1 MRKHFLIL
9 MLLALLPFTAWAA
22 TSAYDLSSVAEV
34 RAVYPQGLTE
44 IVYNAQNRSGI
55 AWTFEY
61 RAANSTEWVAI
72 DKAQCDITFH
82 YGANGASATTDVKNA
97 GTYYVGIAAKSGGEY
112 DYSGEV
118 PAAKRPSFEIKK
130 FPLKIKADGTEKVYG
145 DADPTTLTW
154 DVVDDPNLPEPKE
167 NIDITFTYQ
176 RATGVPAAGT
186 AAGEKVNP
194 DGYALTCE
202 ATADNYKITV
212 EGNPKLIIT
221 RAPLT
226 IYYDKQ
232 DGGSDPDYSKN
243 LFATYGQVPAT
254 ITGESGKVTPKG
266 WKTIGGTPDVA
277 PASWGTVTLTPKANN
292 ANVAGNA
299 SSETDLMTGKTA
311 HEVEISLST
320 VTKDESG
327 DKVKYLYGDNYYVVY
342 NNPKLYVKQATI
354 TIPAT
359 APSVGDYAFTFAKNE
374 HAAFTYNG
382 TSQKPGYTIK
392 YGKVK
397 TVTTGTTDFT
407 YTLEDDALTLSD
419 DADEADYTVDW
430 KWLAL
435 GVTGTATADEHNN
448 VWAGTYTPFIKAVA
462 TGNYYTATAGVELA
476 ADEYKYEIAKKS
488 LAVYAADDSKPYDGT
503 PVSLNQNKVQ
513 WSGLIAADQTLAAT
527 ATKVAKDY
535 FELKFVDDELNTT
548 APKNQGTYKVKP
560 VAKDAPVST
569 DDFYTLWNTN
579 YTPQYSQSNFKV
591 NPKAITIT
599 ARPQSIKFGETV
611 AITTEAKLDDTTT
624 PNVNEATVD
633 LGDIVETDVTRMLS
647 YLELALLEGT
657 YTEAKPYEQAI
668 EVKVKDDTGLTNDQK
683 TAKATFLANY
693 TITRAK
699 GTFTISKSTFKM
711 FAKANSV
718 IYGDDYDLTS
728 ASGFDFGTLG
738 FEGKIAEDAE
748 ITYTLEDEEGKPVD
762 HPTDAGSY
770 QINLKLAD
778 KDIPAGYDA
787 PEYIKGTFTIQ
798 PRPITVTPVAQA
810 LQKGA
815 KESELATYNTNNAK
829 VKFSYTGD
837 ETKDAIAYEG
847 DVVDY
852 SLIFNVQSA
861 SSSSSPSSP
870 SAAEDGLIPSTQ
882 VTYVSGSEGP
892 RKLTDEATETS
903 YAKGITVKAGNNKNY
918 VITAGTGALTVIG
931 ANTLV
936 LDTKDVDL
944 AAKIGVA
951 ATACATP
958 ATTYTAMFANRTLKA
973 NTWYTMVLPFDVKT
987 TELVA
992 NLKAKDEVEV
1002 GQTQTYHE
1010 VYAIVNTLSAN
1021 STANHI
1027 SYTLEM
1033 NKVAANVPFLIKVA
1047 EDVDLQDVKFTTKKI
1062 LNGATTVG
1070 DGQNYGG
1077 NKFVGVYTA
1086 TSIKSDGT
1094 NVYGFLGDPN
1104 FTEGMENKWY
1114 EPANNAWTVNPM
1126 EAYLIYSPNKT
1137 VAAPLIT
1144 VEDFGGQTTA
1154 ISEVKAGEFQEVKTD
1169 GWYTI
1174 NGIKLQGA
1182 PTEKGIYINNG
1193 KKIVVK

>member
-9 MLLALLPFTAWAA
+9 MLMALLPLAGFAE
-22 TSAYDLSSVAEV
+22 SAYNLSSVAEV

-61 RAANSTEWVAI
+61 RAENSTEWVAI

-82 YGANGASATTDVKNA
+82 YGTTDATATTDVKNA
-97 GTYYVGIAAKSGGEY
+97 GTYYVGIAAKTAAE

-118 PAAKRPSFEIKK
+118 PAAKRPSFIIKQ
-130 FPLKIKADGTEKVYG
+130 FPLTIQADGTEKVYG

-154 DVVDDPNLPEPKE
+154 DVVNDPNLPEPKE

-176 RATGVPAAGT
+176 RATGVAPAGT
-186 AAGEKVNP
+186 PAGEKVNA
-194 DGYALTCE
+194 DGYALECT
-202 ATADNYKITV
+202 ATAVNYKITV

-232 DGGSDPDYSKN
+232 TGTPDYSKN

-254 ITGESGKVTPKG
+254 IPGATSDKVTAVG
-266 WKTIGGTPDVA
+266 WKTIGGTPDEA
-277 PASWGTVTLTPKANN
+277 PTSWGTVKLTPKANT
-292 ANVAGNA
+292 ANVAG
-299 SSETDLMTGKTA
+299 SEGDNSTTLMQDKTA

-327 DKVKYLYGDNYYVVY
+327 DEVKYLYGDNYYVVY

-354 TIPAT
+354 AIPAT
-359 APSVGDYAFTFAKNE
+359 APVVGSYAFTFAKNE
-374 HAAFTYNG
+374 HDAFTYNG
-382 TSQKPGYTIK
+382 TSQEAKYTIK

-397 TVTTGTTDFT
+397 TVTGTTEFT

-419 DADEADYTVDW
+419 DGNEADYTVNW

-448 VWAGTYTPFIKAVA
+448 VWAGTYTPIIKAVA

-488 LAVYAADDSKPYDGT
+488 LAVYAADDSKTYDGT
-503 PVSLNQNKVQ
+503 PVSLDQNKVQ
-513 WSGLIAADQTLAAT
+513 CSGLIAADQTAAAT
-527 ATKVAKDY
+527 AHKVAKDY
-535 FELKFVDDELNTT
+535 FELKFVVSALNTT
-548 APKNQGTYKVKP
+548 APTNQGTYKVQP
-560 VAKDAPVST
+560 VAKEAPTVT
-569 DDFYTLWNTN
+569 DEFYTLWSTN

-591 NPKAITIT
+591 NPKAIIIT
-599 ARPQSIKFGETV
+599 ALPQSIKFGDPV
-611 AITTEAKLDDTTT
+611 AITTEAKLDDNSTAD
-624 PNVNEATVD
+624 VNEATVS
-633 LGDIVETDVTRMLS
+633 LGEIVSGQETTMLG
-647 YLELALLEGT
+647 YLELSLKEGT
-657 YTEAKPYEQAI
+657 YTEAKSYEKAI
-668 EVKVKDDTGLTNDQK
+668 EVKVKDNTGLDANAITTK
-683 TAKATFLANY
+683 TTFLANY
-693 TITRAK
+693 TITPAE

-728 ASGFDFGTLG
+728 ESGFDFGTLG
-738 FEGKIAEDAE
+738 FEGEIAEDAE
-748 ITYTLEDEEGKPVD
+748 ITYTLEDEEGNTLTEL
-762 HPTDAGSY
+762 PTDAGSY
-770 QINLKLAD
+770 QINLVLAA
-778 KDIPAGYDA
+778 KDYPAGYDA
-787 PEYIKGTFTIQ
+787 PEYIKGTFTIL

-815 KESELATYNTNNAK
+815 KESELATCNTNNAK

-837 ETKDAIAYEG
+837 DTKDAIAYEG
-847 DVVDY
+847 DVVNY

-861 SSSSSPSSP
+861 SSSSPSSP
-870 SAAEDGLIPSTQ
+870 SAAEDGLIPYGQVEDVDGSTG
-882 VTYVSGSEGP
+882 VK
-892 RKLTDEATETS
+892 KLIDGATETS

-973 NTWYTMVLPFDVKT
+973 NTWYTMVLPFEVKT
-987 TELVA
+987 TELVSELRA
-992 NLKAKDEVEV
+992 FDE
-1002 GQTQTYHE
+1002 GSTTSTHP

-1027 SYTLEM
+1027 SYTIEM
-1033 NKVAANVPFLIKVA
+1033 NKVAANTPFLIKVA
-1047 EDVDLQDVKFTTKKI
+1047 EDVALDNVKFTTKKFVS
-1062 LNGATTVG
+1062 GATTVG
-1070 DGQNYGG
+1070 NGENYGG

-1094 NVYGFLGDPN
+1094 NVYGFLGDPD
-1104 FTEGMENKWY
+1104 FTEGMKNEWY

-1137 VAAPLIT
+1137 VASPLIT

-1174 NGIKLQGA
+1174 DGIKLRGA

>member
-9 MLLALLPFTAWAA
+9 MLMALLPLAGFAE
-22 TSAYDLSSVAEV
+22 SAYNLSSVAEV

-44 IVYNAQNRSGI
+44 IVYNAQDRSGI

-61 RAANSTEWVAI
+61 RAENSTEWVAI

-97 GTYYVGIAAKSGGEY
+97 GTYYVGIAAKTAAE
-112 DYSGEV
+112 DYSGAV
-118 PAAKRPSFEIKK
+118 PEGKRPSFIIKQ
-130 FPLKIKADGTEKVYG
+130 FPLTIQANGTEKVYG

-154 DVVDDPNLPEPKE
+154 DVVNDPNLPEPKE
-167 NIDITFTYQ
+167 NIDITFAYN
-176 RATGVPAAGT
+176 RAEGVAAAGT
-186 AAGEKVNP
+186 ADGEKVNA
-194 DGYALTCE
+194 DGYALTCT
-202 ATADNYKITV
+202 ATAVNYKITV
-212 EGNPKLIIT
+212 TGSPKLIIT

-232 DGGSDPDYSKN
+232 TGTPDYSKN

-254 ITGESGKVTPKG
+254 ITGVSSKVKAEG
-266 WKTIGGTPDVA
+266 WKTIGGNADTA
-277 PASWGTVTLTPKANN
+277 PTSWGTVKLTPKAIT
-292 ANVAGNA
+292 ANVAGSEA
-299 SSETDLMTGKTA
+299 SSSTTVMTGKTA

-327 DKVKYLYGDNYYVVY
+327 DKVKYLYGDNYEVFYV
-342 NNPKLYVKQATI
+342 NPKLYVKQATI
-354 TIPAT
+354 EIPT
-359 APSVGDYAFTFAKNE
+359 SAPSVGDYAFTFAKNK
-374 HAAFTYNG
+374 HDAYTYNG
-382 TSQKPGYTIK
+382 TSQAPKYTIK

-397 TVTTGTTDFT
+397 TVTTGTSFSYTLQDDAVTLSDAEENGDFT
-407 YTLEDDALTLSD
+407 YA
-419 DADEADYTVDW
+419 W

-488 LAVYAADDSKPYDGT
+488 LAVYAADDSKTYNGQ
-503 PVSLNQNKVQ
+503 PVSLDQSKVQ
-513 WSGLIAADQTLAAT
+513 WSGLIAADQTAAAT

-535 FELKFVDDELNTT
+535 FELKFVDNDLNTT
-548 APKNQGTYKVKP
+548 APVNQGTYKVKP
-560 VAKDAPVST
+560 VAKAAPAGT
-569 DDFYTLWNTN
+569 DEFYTLWYTN

-591 NPKAITIT
+591 DPKAITIT
-599 ARPQSIKFGETV
+599 ALPQSIKFGETV

-624 PNVNEATVD
+624 ANVNEATVD
-633 LGDIVETDVTRMLS
+633 LGEIVSGQETDMLS
-647 YLELALLEGT
+647 YLELALVDGD
-657 YTEAKPYEQAI
+657 YTVAKPYEEAI
-668 EVKVKDDTGLTNDQK
+668 EVKVKDNTGLNANAITTK
-683 TAKATFLANY
+683 TTFLANY
-693 TITRAK
+693 KITPAK

-718 IYGDDYDLTS
+718 IYGDEYDLTS

-778 KDIPAGYDA
+778 KDIPAGYDD
-787 PEYIKGTFTIQ
+787 PEYIKGTFTIL

-837 ETKDAIAYEG
+837 DEKDAIINNDAVAY
-847 DVVDY
+847 D
-852 SLIFNVQSA
+852 LIFNVQTA
-861 SSSSSPSSP
+861 S
-870 SAAEDGLIPSTQ
+870 EEGLIPSAQ
-882 VTYVSGSEGP
+882 VTFVSGSEGP
-892 RKLTDEATETS
+892 RKLIDAATETS
-903 YAKGITVKAGNNKNY
+903 YNKGITVKAGVNKNY

-992 NLKAKDEVEV
+992 NLKAKDEVEA
-1002 GQTQTYHE
+1002 GQQQTYHE

-1086 TSIKSDGT
+1086 TTIKSGT
-1094 NVYGFLGDPN
+1094 PANTVYGFLGDPD
-1104 FTEGMENKWY
+1104 FTEGMKNEWY

-1137 VAAPLIT
+1137 VSAPLIT

-1174 NGIKLQGA
+1174 DGIKLQAA

>member
-1 MRKHFLIL
+1 MRKHFLLLFL
-9 MLLALLPFTAWAA
+9 MALLPLAGWAD
-22 TSAYDLSSVAEV
+22 AYNLSSVEAV
-34 RAVYPQGLTE
+34 RAVYPQGMTE
-44 IVYNAQNRSGI
+44 IVYNAQPRNGI

-61 RAANSTEWVAI
+61 RAAGSTEWVAI
-72 DKAQCDITFH
+72 DKDECDIKFY
-82 YGANGASATTDVKNA
+82 YGNETTPATLVKNA
-97 GTYYVGIAAKSGGEY
+97 GTYTVAIDAKTGSTV
-112 DYSGEV
+112 YSGSIPE
-118 PAAKRPSFEIKK
+118 AKRPSFEIKK

-194 DGYALTCE
+194 EGYALTCE

-232 DGGSDPDYSKN
+232 VGGSNPDYSQN

-254 ITGESGKVTPKG
+254 ITGESSNVDPEG
-266 WKTIGGTPDVA
+266 WKTIGGTTDEA
-277 PASWGTVTLTPKANN
+277 PTSWGTVTLTPKAIT
-292 ANVAGNA
+292 ANVAG
-299 SSETDLMTGKTA
+299 SETGNSTNTMQGKTA
-311 HEVEISLST
+311 HEVQIALSAVTT
-320 VTKDESG
+320 VGTGND
-327 DKVKYLYGDNYYVVY
+327 VKYYYGDNYEVFYV
-342 NNPKLYVKQATI
+342 NPKLYVKQATI
-354 TIPAT
+354 EIPT
-359 APSVGDYAFTFAKNE
+359 AAPTVGSYAFTFAKDE
-374 HAAFTYNG
+374 HDAFTYNG
-382 TSQKPGYTIK
+382 TSQEAKYTIK

-397 TVTTGTTDFT
+397 TVTGTTEFT

-419 DADEADYTVDW
+419 DGDKVDYTVNW
-430 KWLAL
+430 KWVAL
-435 GVTGTATADEHNN
+435 GTTATPVDDEHDNT
-448 VWAGTYTPFIKAVA
+448 WAGTYTPIIKAVA
-462 TGNYYTATAGVELA
+462 TGNYYTATDGVELT
-476 ADEYKYEIAKKS
+476 ADKYKYEIAKKS
-488 LAVYAADDSKPYDGT
+488 LAVYAADDLKTYDGT
-503 PVSLNQNKVQ
+503 AVSLDQNKVQ
-513 WSGLIAADQTLAAT
+513 WSGLIAADQTAAAT

-535 FELKFVDDELNTT
+535 FKLKFVDDDLNTT

-560 VAKDAPVST
+560 VAKEGPFSNDN
-569 DDFYTLWNTN
+569 FYTLWSTN

-591 NPKAITIT
+591 TPKNVTIK
-599 ARPQSIKFGETV
+599 ALPQSIKFGEKVAIETV
-611 AITTEAKLDDTTT
+611 ATLGVPASGNTPAVAANIDLVGVIANDTTQMRKYLVLSLNKDKYEYNEAK
-624 PNVNEATVD
+624 
-633 LGDIVETDVTRMLS
+633 
-647 YLELALLEGT
+647 T
-657 YTEAKPYEQAI
+657 YEKAI
-668 EVKVKDDTGLTNDQK
+668 EVKKKADTGLEAAAI
-683 TAKATFLANY
+683 TAKNTFFANY
-693 TITRAK
+693 DIK
-699 GTFTISKSTFKM
+699 YEEGDFTILKSTFKM

-718 IYGDDYDLTS
+718 TYGDDYDLTS
-728 ASGFDFGTLG
+728 ESGFDFGTLD
-738 FEGKIAEDAE
+738 FEGEIAEDAE
-748 ITYTLEDEEGKPVD
+748 ITYTLEDEDGKPVE

-787 PEYIKGTFTIQ
+787 PEYIKGTFTIK

-815 KESELATYNTNNAK
+815 RESELATYNTNNAK

-837 ETKDAIAYEG
+837 DEKDAIINNDAVAY
-847 DVVDY
+847 D
-852 SLIFNVQSA
+852 LIFNVQTA
-861 SSSSSPSSP
+861 S
-870 SAAEDGLIPSTQ
+870 EEGLIPSAQ
-882 VTYVSGSEGP
+882 VTFVSGSEGP
-892 RKLTDEATETS
+892 RKLIDAATETS
-903 YAKGITVKAGNNKNY
+903 YNKGITVKAGVNKNY

-936 LDTKDVDL
+936 LDPKDVDL

-951 ATACATP
+951 AKACATP

-1010 VYAIVNTLSAN
+1010 VYAIVNTLSDN

-1033 NKVAANVPFLIKVA
+1033 NKVAANTPFLIKVA
-1047 EDVDLQDVKFTTKKI
+1047 EDVALDNVKFTTKKFVS
-1062 LNGATTVG
+1062 GATTVG
-1070 DGQNYGG
+1070 NGENYGG

-1104 FTEGMENKWY
+1104 FTAGMENKWY